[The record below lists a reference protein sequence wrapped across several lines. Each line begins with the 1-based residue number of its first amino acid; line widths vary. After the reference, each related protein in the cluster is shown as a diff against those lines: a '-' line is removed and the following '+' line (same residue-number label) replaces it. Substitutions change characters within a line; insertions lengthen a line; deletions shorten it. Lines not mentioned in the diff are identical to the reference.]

1 MKIWS
6 LFQIGGF
13 VEFLGKLPFESL
25 VVGTQELKN
34 IDQHYSL
41 RSDLVEHL
49 WTLKGATT
57 Y

>member
-1 MKIWS
+1 
-6 LFQIGGF
+6 